1 VKGKF
6 GIFDCLSRF
15 ISGLK
20 TTEQYLFRSRQT
32 VQVIP
37 PFLKGAFY
45 SGKHF
50 HGSGRNSNNSVIFP
64 KNRKK
69 IS

>member
-1 VKGKF
+1 
-6 GIFDCLSRF
+6 
-15 ISGLK
+15 
-20 TTEQYLFRSRQT
+20 